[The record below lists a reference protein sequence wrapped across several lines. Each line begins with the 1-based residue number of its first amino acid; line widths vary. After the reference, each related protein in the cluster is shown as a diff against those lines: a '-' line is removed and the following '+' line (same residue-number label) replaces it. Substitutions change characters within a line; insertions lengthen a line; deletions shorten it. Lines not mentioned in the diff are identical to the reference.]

1 MQISWNH
8 LLSQGHGHCG
18 ALEGKIPKFAAIWLC
33 SSSEMLSYA
42 EPKEAA
48 ANRRFKAHLGTK
60 GRTYSPRERGP
71 S

>member
-42 EPKEAA
+42 A